1 MEGDPCKF
9 ALWVG
14 RTPTSDNKIVL
25 KVKLHVFYGYVSDEI
40 VHLPLR
46 ASRKLTD
53 LLMQGEMLGVDL
65 TTHNNM
71 AANLEGRGQ

>member
-25 KVKLHVFYGYVSDEI
+25 KVKLHVFSSHVSDEI
-40 VHLPLR
+40 VHLHLH

-53 LLMQGEMLGVDL
+53 LLMRGEMLGVDL
-65 TTHNNM
+65 TTQNNM
-71 AANLEGRGQ
+71 AANLEGRCQ